1 MKTTVKETSTA
12 MKQTKSSAVSLGSSI
27 SATLSKFGIYTSMAL
42 ACRKLFEEFKQG
54 VEYVKY
60 LDESL
65 ECWRT
70 NVEIRYR
77 KIKQNR

>member
-1 MKTTVKETSTA
+1 MRQLNRETGNTILTQRNLGTTIQNA
-12 MKQTKSSAVSLGSSI
+12 
-27 SATLSKFGIYTSMAL
+27 LSKFGIYTSMAI
-42 ACRKLFEEFKQG
+42 ACRRLFQEIKEG
-54 VEYVKY
+54 VQYVKY